1 MWQFSITYNSI
12 TTIIDEPVG
21 WDETEIIVKRNKDY
35 HGVLFD
41 YTFNKLRYHNEGFTI
56 LKNAYDS
63 EGMDAEVLC

>member
-35 HGVLFD
+35 HGFMEALKIPEQD
-41 YTFNKLRYHNEGFTI
+41 I
-56 LKNAYDS
+56 LQYALS
-63 EGMDAEVLC
+63 RVQ